1 MNSDYSNPFQWRTI
15 PMNSNDSNSNGSNP
29 FQRAALAAWVELSS
43 SDARQW
49 YTTTAID
56 LTMMAIGL
64 VGKLLD
70 RLNGDPAPGVD
81 PSPKPAPPVPP
92 APPVEEQPPAQ
103 VIPAVLDTPLIDI
116 VPTPGRRKRDRRA
129 EEAGHVY
136 DRFSSLPP
144 HEFVQGFDSIEAAVD
159 STLAAFGESDPQV
172 RADLIRY
179 LQVKLN

>member
-1 MNSDYSNPFQWRTI
+1 MNSS
-15 PMNSNDSNSNGSNP
+15 DSNSNP

-43 SDARQW
+43 PNARQW

-56 LTMMAIGL
+56 LTMITIAL

-70 RLNGDPAPGVD
+70 RLSGNPAQGVD
-81 PSPKPAPPVPP
+81 PSPEPS
-92 APPVEEQPPAQ
+92 PPVEEQPPVQ
-103 VIPAVLDTPLIDI
+103 VTLAVLDSPEIDI
-116 VPTPGRRKRDRRA
+116 IPTPGRRKRDRLA

-179 LQVKLN
+179 LEVKLG